1 MEQRKYEF
9 GAGVS
14 LVPDDVY
21 SVPSFMCAV
30 IISSA
35 QDDRYSG
42 SVFFTNRTEK
52 FNELSKVELD
62 ELVQCGN
69 QNKKA
74 NEGPVRHQLFNKL
87 VAFLGS
93 DNPELQNIYIWGP
106 AGSGKTQVAMQVAEE
121 LGIPFFFSN
130 SVQTKYDLIG
140 QGDVQGNYH
149 PSPFYRA
156 WTEGG
161 LFLLD
166 EFDNSD
172 PCAGAILNAALAN
185 RVFDFPIMGNVQAH
199 PKFRVIAA
207 GNTPGM
213 GATDMFSERQALD
226 AATLDRFVSMH
237 FGYDPRVE
245 ETLAKGDD
253 SILEFVRSL
262 RETAER
268 NQVRMVLGYRAIQRM
283 VAMKPLCTETEILA
297 YAVFKG
303 MDEEVVQMLLKDCPI
318 INKWVRAGKRY
329 VTKY

>member
-1 MEQRKYEF
+1 MEKTAYPF
-9 GAGVS
+9 GDFDLQVRVIYYVPEDMVTVMLSAACGGEYTGKAFRRDKVLSFENVS
-14 LVPDDVY
+14 K
-21 SVPSFMCAV
+21 S
-30 IISSA
+30 
-35 QDDRYSG
+35 
-42 SVFFTNRTEK
+42 
-52 FNELSKVELD
+52 ELD
-62 ELVQCGN
+62 ELIQGERP
-69 QNKKA
+69 KA
-74 NEGPVRHQLFNKL
+74 DGPVRHQLFNKL
-87 VAFLGS
+87 VAFLGGS
-93 DNPELQNIYIWGP
+93 DTELQNIYIWGP

-140 QGDVQGNYH
+140 QSDVQGNYH

-245 ETLAKGDD
+245 EMLAKGDD

-303 MDEEVVQMLLKDCPI
+303 MDEEVVQMLLKDCPST
-318 INKWVRAGKRY
+318 NKWVRAGKRY